1 MATKKTI
8 IIDFN
13 TRCSELINMF
23 PLEIIS
29 RAARTK
35 YSIGIKANAMIGI
48 EQFICHVLQHRQKI
62 EDRDEEFFQQNDY
75 EVNNVDANNII
86 NLIKSASLSFTP
98 EEKQTYWIYMDM
110 LVSIA
115 DNYVDLIIK

>member
-1 MATKKTI
+1 MATKKDI

-13 TRCSELINMF
+13 ARCSELINMF
-23 PLEIIS
+23 PYEIIS
-29 RAARTK
+29 RSTRTK
-35 YSIGIKANAMIGI
+35 YSMGIKANAMIGI

-62 EDRDEEFFQQNDY
+62 EDRDEEFFQQNNY
-75 EVNNVDANNII
+75 EVEDDAVNNII

-98 EEKQTYWIYMDM
+98 EEKQTYWLYMNM

-115 DNYVDLIIK
+115 DDYVELIIK

>member
-1 MATKKTI
+1 
-8 IIDFN
+8 
-13 TRCSELINMF
+13 
-23 PLEIIS
+23 
-29 RAARTK
+29 
-35 YSIGIKANAMIGI
+35 MIGI